1 MRRISAIPYTRLNMG
16 LDTVELVISVEKIFD
31 LTIPDEIAGEL
42 DTVRKLHEFIVA
54 ELARLERP
62 RIHADIIFD
71 QLRVLICAQLGVT
84 AYDVKPDAHFIY
96 DLGAN

>member
-1 MRRISAIPYTRLNMG
+1 MG

-54 ELARLERP
+54 ELTRLERP

-71 QLRVLICAQLGVT
+71 QLRTVICAQLGV
-84 AYDVKPDAHFIY
+84 APEAVKPDAHFIY